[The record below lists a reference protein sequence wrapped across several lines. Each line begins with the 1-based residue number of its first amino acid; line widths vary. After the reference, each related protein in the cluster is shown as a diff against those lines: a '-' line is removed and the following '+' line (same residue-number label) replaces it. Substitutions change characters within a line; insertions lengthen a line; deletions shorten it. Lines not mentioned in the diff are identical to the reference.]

1 MIIDNIIVIIVA
13 IILITYLSVNY
24 VKKYAPVNLLL
35 IAICAFS
42 LGVYLPVVFYNVYL
56 RIRYQ
61 IPLGIG
67 IFVLPCIFAILQYNN
82 ISFGK
87 NLLYKKAE
95 NYYNNQKY
103 TKCINSLQKLISKE
117 GRNPSIIFLLSKCL
131 YELKEFSQA
140 KELIYEVVEKDNSN
154 YQAYFILGSIL
165 EKEGDMDSAIDMY
178 EKCLEIEP
186 SYYDA
191 YEVLGI
197 LLANEGKYE
206 KAEEVYKKAIEYHA
220 ESYELLYNLAMVQLE
235 LGKTD
240 AAEKNLEFALVINP
254 DINEAIYSLGNIK
267 LLKGNYNEALSL
279 YSEITKSEN
288 YGLKAYYK
296 IAIIYVTKNEFE
308 KAMSVIEYLI
318 NEDSSYIDMIE
329 NEFIFNAMRSKIDNF
344 LKNRKEKENI
354 QIQKEQEEIDN
365 IKNTRKNWFGKS
377 KEEKLLDK
385 ATTNDSILYDDIDMA
400 RTGFRQYE
408 EKKGK

>member
-365 IKNTRKNWFGKS
+365 IKNTRKNWFRKS

-400 RTGFRQYE
+400 RTSFRQNE

>member
-165 EKEGDMDSAIDMY
+165 EKEGDMDSEIDMY

-400 RTGFRQYE
+400 RTGFRQNE

>member
-365 IKNTRKNWFGKS
+365 IKNTRKNWFRKS

-400 RTGFRQYE
+400 RTGFRQNE

>member
-61 IPLGIG
+61 IPLGLG
-67 IFVLPCIFAILQYNN
+67 IFVLPCIFTILQYNN

-87 NLLYKKAE
+87 NLLYKRAE

-103 TKCINSLQKLISKE
+103 TKCINTLQKLINKE
-117 GRNPSIIFLLSKCL
+117 GRKPEYVFLLVKCF
-131 YELKEFSQA
+131 YELKEYTQA
-140 KELIYEVVEKDNSN
+140 KEFIYEVIEKDTLN

-165 EKEGDMDSAIDMY
+165 EKEGDIDSAIDMY

-186 SYYDA
+186 SFYDA

-197 LLANEGKYE
+197 LLADEGQYE
-206 KAEEVYKKAIEYHA
+206 KAEEIYKKAIEYHA
-220 ESYELLYNLAMVQLE
+220 ESYELLYNLAMIQLE

-240 AAEKNLEFALVINP
+240 VAEKNLEFALVIKP

-267 LLKGNYNEALSL
+267 LLKGNYDEALSL

-296 IAIIYVTKNEFE
+296 IAIIYVTRNEFD
-308 KAMSVIEYLI
+308 KAMGVIEYLI
-318 NEDSSYIDMIE
+318 NEDSSYIDIIE
-329 NEFIFNAMRSKIDNF
+329 NEFIFNAMRSKIDNY
-344 LKNRKEKENI
+344 LKNRREAENI
-354 QIQKEQEEIDN
+354 QIRKEQDEIEN
-365 IKNTRKNWFGKS
+365 IKSTRKNWFGRNKD
-377 KEEKLLDK
+377 ENLLVK
-385 ATTNDSILYDDIDMA
+385 GENQSILYDDIDIT
-400 RTGFRQYE
+400 RTGFRQDDV
-408 EKKGK
+408 KK

>member
-1 MIIDNIIVIIVA
+1 
-13 IILITYLSVNY
+13 
-24 VKKYAPVNLLL
+24 
-35 IAICAFS
+35 
-42 LGVYLPVVFYNVYL
+42 
-56 RIRYQ
+56 
-61 IPLGIG
+61 
-67 IFVLPCIFAILQYNN
+67 
-82 ISFGK
+82 
-87 NLLYKKAE
+87 
-95 NYYNNQKY
+95 
-103 TKCINSLQKLISKE
+103 
-117 GRNPSIIFLLSKCL
+117 
-131 YELKEFSQA
+131 
-140 KELIYEVVEKDNSN
+140 
-154 YQAYFILGSIL
+154 
-165 EKEGDMDSAIDMY
+165 MDSAIDMY

-220 ESYELLYNLAMVQLE
+220 ESYELLYNLAMIQLE

-400 RTGFRQYE
+400 RTGFRQNE

>member
-35 IAICAFS
+35 IAICAFC

-67 IFVLPCIFAILQYNN
+67 IFVVPCIFAILQYNN
-82 ISFGK
+82 INFSK
-87 NLLYKKAE
+87 NLLYKRAE
-95 NYYNNQKY
+95 KYYNNQKY
-103 TKCINSLQKLISKE
+103 TKCINTLQKLITKE
-117 GRNPSIIFLLSKCL
+117 GRNANSIFLLSKCY
-131 YELKEFSQA
+131 YELKEFEKA
-140 KELIYEVVEKDNSN
+140 KETIYEVIEKDDSN

-165 EKEGDMDSAIDMY
+165 EQEDDIDSAIDMY
-178 EKCLEIEP
+178 RKSIEIEP
-186 SYYDA
+186 SYYDS

-197 LLANEGKYE
+197 LLANEGKFE
-206 KAEEVYKKAIEYHA
+206 EAEELYKKAIEYHA

-240 AAEKNLEFALVINP
+240 DAEKNLEFALVIKP

-267 LLKGNYNEALSL
+267 LLKGQYNDALNL
-279 YSEITKSEN
+279 YSEITKSPN

-308 KAMSVIEYLI
+308 KAMSVIEYLV
-318 NEDSSYIDMIE
+318 NEDENYINTIE
-329 NEFIFNAMRSKIDNF
+329 NEFVFNAMRSKIDNF
-344 LKNRKEKENI
+344 LKSRKENQML
-354 QIQKEQEEIDN
+354 QIQKEQEEIET
-365 IKNTRKNWFGKS
+365 IKNSRKNWFGRN
-377 KEEKLLDK
+377 KEENTAKK
-385 ATTNDSILYDDIDMA
+385 EENSVLYDDIDIT
-400 RTGFRQYE
+400 RTGFRQDDS
-408 EKKGK
+408 KKD